1 MSDCGVCIGVEPDG
15 TCDFIVQEIRKAR
28 KPHKCCECY
37 KEIPIGERYE
47 HARGK
52 YEGEMWTAETCLV
65 CAEIAEAFYCN
76 GRMFGGELWQDMDE
90 CEVFEGMTTGCLDRL
105 TTAAAKAEL
114 MRRWQE
120 WKGLTV

>member
-15 TCDFIVQEIRKAR
+15 TCDFFVQEIRKAR
-28 KPHKCCECY
+28 KPHRCCECN
-37 KEIPIGERYE
+37 KEIQIGERYE

-52 YEGEMWTAETCLV
+52 FYGEMWNSDTCLI

-76 GRMFGGELWQDMDE
+76 GRMFGGELWQDMDD
-90 CEVFEGMTTGCLDRL
+90 CEVWQGMTTGCLDRL
-105 TTAAAKAEL
+105 KTASAKAEL

-120 WKGLTV
+120 WKGLRL